1 MMRKRLRGWR
11 ALAALGAFAAC
22 TSVPAQGFA
31 VATWNM
37 NWLMGEVVH
46 ARWIAACRD
55 AGWPTGY
62 AIADLPFCDVH
73 NGMTFPPDACA
84 SDRDNWPRAAR
95 YPDDHPCRETLDLSQ
110 PSRYAA
116 KLHALRAMWARL
128 DAMGVRLV
136 ALQEAFDATAVR
148 AILPPQ
154 WSVATT
160 REMPGASA
168 IAQHVG
174 VAWRRD
180 ADVRAL
186 ELVASL
192 ADSGLPDRPLRPG
205 LAFTVDVGGKPVRV
219 LVIHLKAGCRSRDL
233 DRPLGARDATIE
245 PPRSRQQQP
254 RRSLPP
260 EGVRS
265 VPRGGPSG
273 PIDPARQDAIVADCA
288 LLRYQLPSLEGWV
301 DAHASRDFAVMGD
314 FNRTILREP
323 VADSPTYRTR
333 ADGTAAKDPLG
344 RCTIE
349 RQGSRV
355 TVQCDA
361 RTRAMFP
368 ELNDGDPP
376 GAVLWRARF
385 ADQARNGTIATGS
398 SGDCSIPGARGDL
411 THDGIDHIVISESL
425 KKRLEPSSL
434 TMKAI
439 NYTNDVGAPLRGARD
454 VALPSDHCPHVV
466 TWTPLR

>member
-1 MMRKRLRGWR
+1 MRKRLRGWR

-22 TSVPAQGFA
+22 TNVPAQGFA

-37 NWLMGEVVH
+37 NWLMGESVH
-46 ARWIAACRD
+46 ARWIAACQA

-73 NGMTFPPDACA
+73 NGMAFPPDACA
-84 SDRDNWPRAAR
+84 SDRDNWPHAAR
-95 YPDDHPCRETLDLSQ
+95 YPDDHPCRETLDLSR
-110 PSRYAA
+110 PSRYAT

-128 DAMGVRLV
+128 DALGVRLV
-136 ALQEAFDATAVR
+136 ALQEVFDASAVR
-148 AILPPQ
+148 AIMPPQ

-219 LVIHLKAGCRSRDL
+219 LVIHMKAGCRSRDL
-233 DRPLGARDATIE
+233 DMPLGARDA
-245 PPRSRQQQP
+245 
-254 RRSLPP
+254 LL
-260 EGVRS
+260 
-265 VPRGGPSG
+265 
-273 PIDPARQDAIVADCA
+273 DPARRDAITADCA

-301 DAHASRDFAVMGD
+301 DANASRDFAVTGD

-333 ADGTAAKDPLG
+333 ADGTTAKDPLG
-344 RCTIE
+344 RCTID

-361 RTRAMFP
+361 RTRAIFP

-385 ADQARNGTIATGS
+385 ADQARNGTITKGS
-398 SGDCSIPGARGDL
+398 SGDCSIAGSRGDL

-425 KKRLEPSSL
+425 KKRLAPSAL
-434 TMKAI
+434 TMRAI
-439 NYTNDVGAPLRGARD
+439 NYLNDAGTPLRGDRD
-454 VALPSDHCPHVV
+454 VALPSDDCPHVV

>member
-1 MMRKRLRGWR
+1 MRKRLRGWR

-22 TSVPAQGFA
+22 TNVPAQGFA

-37 NWLMGEVVH
+37 NWLMGESVH
-46 ARWIAACRD
+46 ARWIAACQA

-73 NGMTFPPDACA
+73 NGMAFPPDACA
-84 SDRDNWPRAAR
+84 SDRDNWPHAAR
-95 YPDDHPCRETLDLSQ
+95 YPDDHPCRETLDLSR
-110 PSRYAA
+110 PSRYAT

-128 DAMGVRLV
+128 DALGVRLV
-136 ALQEAFDATAVR
+136 ALQEVFDASAVR
-148 AILPPQ
+148 AIMPPQ

-219 LVIHLKAGCRSRDL
+219 LVIHMKAGCRSRDL
-233 DRPLGARDATIE
+233 DMPLGARD
-245 PPRSRQQQP
+245 
-254 RRSLPP
+254 SLL
-260 EGVRS
+260 
-265 VPRGGPSG
+265 
-273 PIDPARQDAIVADCA
+273 DPARRDAITADCA

-301 DAHASRDFAVMGD
+301 DANASRDFAVTGD

-333 ADGTAAKDPLG
+333 ADGTTAKDPLG
-344 RCTIE
+344 RCTID

-361 RTRAMFP
+361 RTRAIFP

-385 ADQARNGTIATGS
+385 ADQARNGTITKGS
-398 SGDCSIPGARGDL
+398 SGDCSIAGSRGDL

-425 KKRLEPSSL
+425 KKRLAPSAL
-434 TMKAI
+434 TMRAI
-439 NYTNDVGAPLRGARD
+439 NYLNDTGTPLRGDRD

>member
-11 ALAALGAFAAC
+11 ALAALGAFAVC
-22 TSVPAQGFA
+22 TNVPAQGFA

-37 NWLMGEVVH
+37 NWLMGESVH
-46 ARWIAACRD
+46 ARWIAACQ
-55 AGWPTGY
+55 AAAWPTGY

-73 NGMTFPPDACA
+73 NGMAFPPDACA
-84 SDRDNWPRAAR
+84 SDRDNWPHAAR
-95 YPDDHPCRETLDLSQ
+95 YPDDHPCRETLDLSR
-110 PSRYAA
+110 PSRYAT

-128 DAMGVRLV
+128 DALGVRLV
-136 ALQEAFDATAVR
+136 ALQEVFDASAVR
-148 AILPPQ
+148 AIMPPQ

-219 LVIHLKAGCRSRDL
+219 LVIHMKAGCRSRDL
-233 DRPLGARDATIE
+233 DMPLGARDA
-245 PPRSRQQQP
+245 
-254 RRSLPP
+254 LL
-260 EGVRS
+260 
-265 VPRGGPSG
+265 
-273 PIDPARQDAIVADCA
+273 DPARRDAITADCA

-301 DAHASRDFAVMGD
+301 DANASRDFAVTGD

-333 ADGTAAKDPLG
+333 ADGTTAKDPLG
-344 RCTIE
+344 RCTID

-361 RTRAMFP
+361 RTRAIFP

-385 ADQARNGTIATGS
+385 ADQARNGTITKGS
-398 SGDCSIPGARGDL
+398 SGDCSIAGSRGDL

-425 KKRLEPSSL
+425 KKRLAPSAL
-434 TMKAI
+434 TMRAI
-439 NYTNDVGAPLRGARD
+439 NYLNDAGTPLRGDRD